1 MSEQFSEQ
9 AAGPDAGV
17 QQSLNELDALI
28 GELKEKVASLREGD
42 FDASALETRL
52 RELTDLAARAAST
65 LESVSR

>member
-28 GELKEKVASLREGD
+28 GELKEKVASLREGE

-52 RELTDLAARAAST
+52 R
-65 LESVSR
+65 